1 MQEPLPHWY
10 RIAEQVVSSGE
21 KKKQAYSITVEG
33 SKGIHLSIHPSR
45 ATVTVERTAD
55 VRTLS
60 AVDLVSPVQAVGFSV
75 AHKQRVQRSAAAAAT
90 AAAALL
96 SGPHCQD
103 MNSFTKGCPGPEGR
117 EPE

>member
-1 MQEPLPHWY
+1 M
-10 RIAEQVVSSGE
+10 G

-33 SKGIHLSIHPSR
+33 SKGIHPSR
-45 ATVTVERTAD
+45 AMVMVERTAD

-75 AHKQRVQRSAAAAAT
+75 AHKQRVQRSAAAAA
-90 AAAALL
+90 LL

-103 MNSFTKGCPGPEGR
+103 MNSFTKSCPGPEGR

>member
-1 MQEPLPHWY
+1 M
-10 RIAEQVVSSGE
+10 
-21 KKKQAYSITVEG
+21 
-33 SKGIHLSIHPSR
+33 
-45 ATVTVERTAD
+45 VERTAD

-75 AHKQRVQRSAAAAAT
+75 AHKQRVQRSAAAAA
-90 AAAALL
+90 AATTLL

-103 MNSFTKGCPGPEGR
+103 MNSFTKSCPGPEGR